1 MYVLTEKAKEIL
13 RENKEIRSKVAMNM
27 GLSDKMIK
35 NYIEKRPES
44 IAYNEDAIDKLL
56 DETGLTTK
64 DLITWQH

>member
-1 MYVLTEKAKEIL
+1 MYVLTDKAKEIL
-13 RENKEIRSKVAMNM
+13 IEDKTIRSNVAMKM
-27 GLSDKMIK
+27 GVSDKMIL
-35 NYIEKRPES
+35 NYIKKRPEA